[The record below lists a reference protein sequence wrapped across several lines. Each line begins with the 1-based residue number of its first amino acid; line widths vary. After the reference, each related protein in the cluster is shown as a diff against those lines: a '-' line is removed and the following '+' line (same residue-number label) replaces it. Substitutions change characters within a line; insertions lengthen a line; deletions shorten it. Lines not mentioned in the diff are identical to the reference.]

1 MKEESADFL
10 NNNYNNNGN
19 DDDDDNNNIMVCLG
33 NGKHYLNMRR
43 RKIYRLIWN
52 LVIIILNKVI
62 FQVFL
67 QSKSLE
73 CQIIYSSF
81 KEENHYL
88 SGQNE
93 LRE

>member
-1 MKEESADFL
+1 MKEESTDFL
-10 NNNYNNNGN
+10 NNNDNNNDN
-19 DDDDDNNNIMVCLG
+19 DDDDDNNIMDCLG

-67 QSKSLE
+67 QSK
-73 CQIIYSSF
+73 
-81 KEENHYL
+81 
-88 SGQNE
+88 
-93 LRE
+93 R